1 MTHDQKERRYD
12 RIEERLRSQG
22 IAATTER
29 SKVIAAT
36 KRIAEEF
43 GISRGTA
50 RGVFRNRILGLCHV
64 TNCSRPNL
72 PNLVYCRYHNDPVNR
87 GVKRAAG

>member
-1 MTHDQKERRYD
+1 MTHEEKEQRYD

-29 SKVIAAT
+29 SEIVAAT

-43 GISRGTA
+43 GVSRGTV

-72 PNLVYCRYHNDPVNR
+72 PSLVYCRYHNDPVNR
-87 GVKRAAG
+87 GVKRATG